1 MITTVHPNLAALPWE
16 EFKAYIEKVLPG
28 EDPEALYVAAGNR
41 VPATKVKTPKEK
53 GE

>member
-1 MITTVHPNLAALPWE
+1 MISVHPNLAALPWE

-28 EDPEALYVAAGNR
+28 ENAEELYIAAGNK
-41 VPATKVKTPKEK
+41 VPATKVKTPKKEE